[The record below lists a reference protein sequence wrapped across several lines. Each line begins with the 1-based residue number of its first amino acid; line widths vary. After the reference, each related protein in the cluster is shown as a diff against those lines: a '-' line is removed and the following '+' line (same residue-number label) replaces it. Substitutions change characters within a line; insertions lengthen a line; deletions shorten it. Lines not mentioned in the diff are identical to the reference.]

1 MNSKD
6 AKVKNVSTAG
16 GKLTVWVDDGRV
28 LSLPLEWY
36 PSLKSASPAQRT
48 RWRKS
53 GAGHGI
59 HWPALDEDLGVAGG
73 LVGWRPGGEDHSGPY
88 EKVSRPIH
96 SPFRSSSGSTPQA
109 QADLGLIGRGPFS
122 QTTEVLATKR
132 HKNSQKAEGIGVF
145 FRGFSCLFVAI
156 KILCPLMDCCRVE
169 PRHQPL
175 LGTDQDGPTLGNLHR
190 AIGNRRS

>member
-59 HWPALDEDLGVAGG
+59 HWPALDYDLSVEGLLAGAREAKTI
-73 LVGWRPGGEDHSGPY
+73 LAHTRKFRAQSIAPSVRRPAPRL
-88 EKVSRPIH
+88 KPKL
-96 SPFRSSSGSTPQA
+96 T
-109 QADLGLIGRGPFS
+109 
-122 QTTEVLATKR
+122 LA
-132 HKNSQKAEGIGVF
+132 
-145 FRGFSCLFVAI
+145 
-156 KILCPLMDCCRVE
+156 
-169 PRHQPL
+169 
-175 LGTDQDGPTLGNLHR
+175 
-190 AIGNRRS
+190 